1 MNAWS
6 RTRHAAVRRALS
18 RARTVSLSTAA
29 IACEAWYAIDAAETI
44 ANALHA
50 A

>member
-1 MNAWS
+1 V
-6 RTRHAAVRRALS
+6 TLP
-18 RARTVSLSTAA
+18 TAA